1 MSATTHHKPTVGLP
15 PEQLQQW
22 LAWVREDLHQLGVS
36 IEYMLSEQARLA
48 EQERL
53 LGQLIQTLPALPST
67 PETATAVPN
76 GAAAVDDASHA
87 EQPEPAAGDALP
99 RRDDESPSE
108 ESPLPAM
115 PQFDVSWLIDP
126 PS

>member
-1 MSATTHHKPTVGLP
+1 MSATTHDKPTVGLP

-22 LAWVREDLHQLGVS
+22 LQWVREDLHQLAVS
-36 IEYMLSEQARLA
+36 IDFMLSEQARLA

-53 LGQLIQTLPALPST
+53 LGQLIDTLPAVPPAAES
-67 PETATAVPN
+67 AV
-76 GAAAVDDASHA
+76 
-87 EQPEPAAGDALP
+87 EQPVESAEVAEDAGEALP
-99 RRDDESPSE
+99 RRDEQIDHE